1 MSKVGTEQISEAL
14 HKALADRKKRKFV
27 ESLDF
32 QVMLRDFDPDK
43 DKRFNS
49 ATTLNHPIKSSMK
62 FCVIGTI
69 GHVEEAKELQH
80 EGVLVDDLK
89 KFNNEPK
96 LIKKW
101 ARKFD
106 AILVTDSKNKDVTK
120 LIGRYI
126 TSIGKLPITISEK
139 EKVKD
144 KTNEILKTIRFRVK
158 KVPWLAQSFGIDT
171 LPEEDLKQ
179 NLTKSVNF
187 LVSLLPKGW
196 ANIRTI
202 HIKSSMGKPV
212 QLY

>member
-1 MSKVGTEQISEAL
+1 MSKVGVEQISEAL

-69 GHVEEAKELQH
+69 GHVEEAKELKH